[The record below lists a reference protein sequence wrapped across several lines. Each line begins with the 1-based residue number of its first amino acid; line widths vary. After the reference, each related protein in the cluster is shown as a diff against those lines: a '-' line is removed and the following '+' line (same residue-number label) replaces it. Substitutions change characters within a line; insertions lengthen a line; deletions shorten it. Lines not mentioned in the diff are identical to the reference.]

1 MRDVGS
7 ITKSFRECWMVA
19 TVDDI
24 LLFYDEINEKNI
36 EKNGSAITDGGKKV
50 DNKPKKA
57 FLLDFLR
64 AKPRD
69 DPSLIDIIEKKPGL
83 LFSSTHK

>member
-24 LLFYDEINEKNI
+24 LLFYDEIDEKNI
-36 EKNGSAITDGGKKV
+36 EKKGSAITDGGKKV
-50 DNKPKKA
+50 NNQPKKV
-57 FLLDFLR
+57 F
-64 AKPRD
+64 
-69 DPSLIDIIEKKPGL
+69 
-83 LFSSTHK
+83 